1 LGGLTSI
8 AHIALASVDREVP
21 RLQASLYIVSPHSIF
36 RLGLTTCLEMLAL
49 VRSVGGAATVADG
62 RRDPRLGGADVVI
75 VDVAADDAHAL
86 IRDARDTFGAR
97 VVAIGSAWD
106 GDAALAAVEAG
117 AVALVRNET
126 LTPESLE
133 ATVRSTL
140 AGAMVLPPELI
151 GGLIGAGGAEEGSG
165 PPSRLTT
172 REEQVLRLIADGH
185 ATREVAA
192 ELCYSERTVKNVL
205 HDAVTKL
212 GARSRSHAVAHAV
225 RMGLI

>member
-1 LGGLTSI
+1 LGALISI
-8 AHIALASVDREVP
+8 ADIALASVDREVP
-21 RLQASLYIVSPHSIF
+21 PLQASLYIVSPHSIF

-62 RRDPRLGGADVVI
+62 RRDTRLGGADIVI
-75 VDVAADDAHAL
+75 VDVAADDAHSL

-97 VVAIGSAWD
+97 VVAIGSGWD
-106 GDAALAAVEAG
+106 GEAALAAVEAG
-117 AVALVRNET
+117 AVAVVRNET

-133 ATVRSTL
+133 ATVRSTM
-140 AGAMVLPPELI
+140 AGAMILPPELV
-151 GGLIGAGGAEEGSG
+151 GGLLSAGSTEEAGA
-165 PPSRLTT
+165 PSRLTT

-225 RMGLI
+225 RAGLI